1 MGMSI
6 KEWID
11 LGFEFTGKITK
22 YGNYYGPSQKLD
34 SFSISGWKHLNH
46 QYYCSG
52 WYIIYQPSTQ
62 QILKVGHTTNF
73 NQRMS
78 QYNYTPSWKPESLTK
93 EWKRKYRFS
102 NGSQN
107 TTRTL
112 CQVLKEG
119 ENVEVYFLSYNK
131 FKNSSKFNFF
141 GKVVEN
147 DPNDW
152 GSSDEL
158 KEYLIWFEKQFQ
170 NIAYTQNGEKLVL
183 W

>member
-1 MGMSI
+1 MVMSI

-11 LGFEFTGKITK
+11 LGFEPTGKITK
-22 YGNYYGPSQKLD
+22 YGNHYGSPQKLN
-34 SFSISGWKHLNH
+34 SFNIRGWKYLKH
-46 QYYCSG
+46 QYYCNG
-52 WYIIYQPSTQ
+52 WYIIYQPSIK

-78 QYNYTPSWKPESLTK
+78 QYNNTPSWRLESLTE
-93 EWKRKYRFS
+93 EWKRTHRFS

-119 ENVEVYFLSYNK
+119 ENAEVYLLSYDK
-131 FKNSSKFNFF
+131 LKNSPKFNFF

-152 GSSDEL
+152 GSSNEL
-158 KEYLIWFEKQFQ
+158 KKYLIWLEKQFQ
-170 NIAYTQNGEKLVL
+170 NIAYTQNGEKLLL